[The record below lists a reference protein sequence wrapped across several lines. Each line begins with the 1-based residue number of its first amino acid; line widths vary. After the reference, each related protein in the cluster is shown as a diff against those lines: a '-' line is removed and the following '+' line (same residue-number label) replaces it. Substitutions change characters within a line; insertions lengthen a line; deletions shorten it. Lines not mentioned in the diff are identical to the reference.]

1 MVCFKENGCMID
13 FYDLRKCIFFF
24 INKYILVS
32 WILMFGKLIYIEYNG

>member
-13 FYDLRKCIFFF
+13 FYDLRKCFFF